1 MKDIVTQ
8 LREDANRARSNYPEV
23 FCVSEELAEEAADE
37 IERLRKALRE
47 IGYDYVELSY
57 DKAVIQRNEH
67 MKIAYQAYVDSFPK
81 SEYGKPMVEVDN
93 NF

>member
-57 DKAVIQRNEH
+57 DKAVVQRNEH

-81 SEYGKPMVEVDN
+81 SEYGKPMVEVDD